1 MSLLVGR
8 LKNQAARTSRSEAL
22 LLPWHTGLCL
32 HWQTTNRHSCA
43 HKLQFLRYEETF
55 HSFPAHLHFLVYRS
69 FVMKISPFFI
79 IRTSGA
85 LVVIAVQAVSS
96 PSTQST
102 PLLCMEAYKSI
113 ALTHYRNACRHECHF
128 VSDVSNVKSVCSENN
143 VSSVISAC
151 SLWGGATSISD
162 GISLLIGL
170 L

>member
-22 LLPWHTGLCL
+22 LLPWHTRLCL

-55 HSFPAHLHFLVYRS
+55 HSFPAHLHFVVYRS

-85 LVVIAVQAVSS
+85 LIVIAVQAVSS

-102 PLLCMEAYKSI
+102 PLFLCMEAYKSI
-113 ALTHYRNACRHECHF
+113 ALTQYSNACWHKCHF
-128 VSDVSNVKSVCSENN
+128 VSKVNN
-143 VSSVISAC
+143 VSSVCSVISAC
-151 SLWGGATSISD
+151 S
-162 GISLLIGL
+162 
-170 L
+170 